1 MEHKN
6 APGLRVIDCILHAH
20 DTRLMLLAC
29 LVCAIGIYASFA
41 VGRHAARASGKARI
55 HWGVVNVVASGCTA
69 WATHFIVLLAF
80 EPHMP
85 AAFEPLLTAVSLAC
99 AIIGIGAG
107 ATVSITDPRSPRQFL
122 AGMIIGSGV
131 AALHYIGQSAYLV
144 QGTVSW
150 DLELVLSSIAV
161 SLPMFGLSM
170 VAIASRNRRIR
181 QFAAPL
187 MLFAIALLHF
197 CGMAAMTLRYDPSVA
212 FPSDAVS
219 PQAVT
224 PVVAGVSLALIMLAV
239 LGWRFDLAAKAR
251 IRQDR
256 RRLRDLADVA
266 LEGLLIT
273 QSNVIVT
280 SNSSIERLSG
290 FAQHDLAGRH
300 VTALLPHIDLAGL
313 PEKEE
318 RETELVGA
326 TGQRI
331 PVRVL
336 RSEVPLGHKLQTV
349 IAVRDQRERL
359 RTEAKMRALAFN
371 DSLTGLPNRASFY
384 ELLTLQTALPV
395 DADKPFAVVLV
406 DLDRFKQVN
415 DTFGHLTGDTVLMQ
429 IADRL
434 RALVKAGDVV
444 ARLGGD
450 EFAIMHSGAHAEA
463 ACALCVGIVDACN
476 SGTFVV
482 DGQSIHLGASV
493 GFALYPA
500 DGGAPAELLRN
511 ADLALYA
518 AKADGKGTYRR
529 YESALNDKTQE
540 RQALEAGLRRALT
553 DGQLELHYQP
563 LVDAKTGRIASAEA
577 LVRWRHPERGLVSP
591 AEFIE
596 IAEETGLI
604 IPLGNWVLRTA
615 CAEAAKWPA
624 SIGVAI
630 NLSPVQFRDKALAS
644 NVVSALKEAGLQP
657 QRLELEITEGVLL
670 MDEARTLHTLNH
682 LRAMHV
688 RISMDDF
695 GTGYSSLSYIRK
707 FPFDKIK
714 IDQSFVRNI
723 PHDAESVGIVRAIIT
738 MSACLGLPT
747 TMEGVETAEQFGF
760 AVSEGCSAIQGYFV
774 SRPVPAAQ
782 LRTLLGRDTLCASV
796 EGENVGRTRIADSRD
811 EGFDSASSDELV
823 LQHSPTDRSINRYHA

>member
-6 APGLRVIDCILHAH
+6 APGFRVIDCMLYAH
-20 DTRLMLLAC
+20 DGTLLLLAC

-41 VGRHAARASGKARI
+41 VGRHAARASGNVRI
-55 HWGVVNVVASGCTA
+55 YWGVVNIVASGCTA

-80 EPHMP
+80 QPHMP
-85 AAFEPLLTAVSLAC
+85 AAFEPVLTAVSLAC
-99 AIIGIGAG
+99 AIVGIGAG
-107 ATVSITDPRSPRQFL
+107 VTVSIAGPQRSRQFV
-122 AGMIIGSGV
+122 AGLIIGAGV

-150 DLELVLSSIAV
+150 DLALVLSSIAV
-161 SLPMFGLSM
+161 SLPLFGVAML
-170 VAIASRNRRIR
+170 AIASRVRRIR

-197 CGMAAMTLRYDPSVA
+197 CGMAAMTLQYDPNVA
-212 FPSDAVS
+212 FPADAVL
-219 PQAVT
+219 PRTVT

-280 SNSSIERLSG
+280 SNSTIERLSG
-290 FAQHDLAGRH
+290 FAQDDLAGRD
-300 VTALLPHIDLAGL
+300 VSALLPHIDLAGL

-318 RETELVGA
+318 RETELIGA
-326 TGQRI
+326 TGQSI

-384 ELLTLQTALPV
+384 ELLTLQTALPA
-395 DADKPFAVVLV
+395 DADMPFAVIMV
-406 DLDRFKQVN
+406 DLDRFKQIN
-415 DTFGHLTGDTVLMQ
+415 DTFGHPTGDNVLVQ

-434 RALVKAGDVV
+434 RALVNGEDVV

-450 EFAIMHSGAHAEA
+450 EFAVMQHGAHATA
-463 ACALCVGIVDACN
+463 ACALCLRIVEACN
-476 SGTFVV
+476 SETFVV
-482 DGQSIHLGASV
+482 DGHAIHLGASV

-500 DGGAPAELLRN
+500 DGGVPAELLRN

-518 AKADGKGTYRR
+518 AKADGKGIYRR

-540 RQALEAGLRRALT
+540 RQTMEAGLRRALT
-553 DGQLELHYQP
+553 DGQLEVHYQP
-563 LVDAKTGRIASAEA
+563 LVDAKTGRMASAEA
-577 LVRWRHPERGLVSP
+577 LVRWRHPARGLISP

-604 IPLGNWVLRTA
+604 VPLGNWVLRTA
-615 CAEAAKWPA
+615 CLEAASWPA
-624 SIGVAI
+624 HIGVAV

-644 NVVSALKEAGLQP
+644 NVGLAIQEAGLAP

-670 MDEARTLHTLNH
+670 MDEARTLHTLNY

-707 FPFDKIK
+707 FPFDKLK
-714 IDQSFVRNI
+714 IDRSFVRNI
-723 PHDAESVGIVRAIIT
+723 PHDAESVAIVRAIIT
-738 MSACLGLPT
+738 MSACLGLST

-782 LRTLLGRDTLCASV
+782 LRAVLVSDASGASM
-796 EGENVGRTRIADSRD
+796 ECDSVGRSRIDDRCD
-811 EGFDSASSDELV
+811 ERQTA
-823 LQHSPTDRSINRYHA
+823 H